1 MGSSAPSSGCPDETS
16 NARAWR
22 TNGIDG
28 EVEVDVM
35 MDRPLLGMAA
45 LVTGASGALGRAI
58 AVHLASSGAR
68 VACHF
73 GTRPAGAEKT
83 LSEIKVAGGEGIVIG
98 ADVCN
103 RAAVDA
109 MVATTIEEFGR
120 IDILVNNAGTTRDGL
135 IARMSDDDWDDVIAT
150 NLRSAFLTT
159 RAVMRAML
167 RQRSG
172 RIINVTSVM
181 GIVGNAG
188 QANYAAAKA
197 GMIGLTRSTAREVA
211 SRGIT
216 CNAIAPGF
224 IDAGLATAMTD
235 EQKARAIAAVPM
247 GITGTPDDVG
257 AVAAFLCTAGA
268 RYVTGQVLNVD
279 GGMVMA

>member
-1 MGSSAPSSGCPDETS
+1 MTG
-16 NARAWR
+16 
-22 TNGIDG
+22 
-28 EVEVDVM
+28 
-35 MDRPLLGMAA
+35 RPLDGMAA
-45 LVTGASGALGRAI
+45 LVTGASGALGSAI
-58 AVHLASSGAR
+58 ALHLAAGGAR
-68 VACHF
+68 VACHY
-73 GTRPAGAEKT
+73 GTRRAGAEAT
-83 LSEIKVAGGEGIVIG
+83 LEAIRAGGGDGLVVG
-98 ADVCN
+98 ADVCD
-103 RAAVDA
+103 RLAVDA
-109 MVATTIEEFGR
+109 MVAAALEAFGR

-150 NLRSAFLTT
+150 NLRSAFLAT
-159 RAVMRAML
+159 RAVMRPML

-172 RIINVTSVM
+172 RIINVASVM

-224 IDAGLATAMTD
+224 IDAGLAAEMTD
-235 EQKARAIAAVPM
+235 EQKARAVAAVPM

-268 RYVTGQVLNVD
+268 RYVTGQVVNVD

>member
-1 MGSSAPSSGCPDETS
+1 MT
-16 NARAWR
+16 
-22 TNGIDG
+22 T
-28 EVEVDVM
+28 
-35 MDRPLLGMAA
+35 RPLDGMAA

-58 AVHLASSGAR
+58 ALHLAAGGAK

-73 GTRPAGAEKT
+73 GTRPAGAEAT
-83 LSEIKVAGGEGIVIG
+83 LDAIRADGGDGIVVG
-98 ADVCN
+98 ADVGN
-103 RAAVDA
+103 RADVDA
-109 MVATTIEEFGR
+109 MIATTLEAFGR

-135 IARMSDDDWDDVIAT
+135 IARMSDDDWDLVIET
-150 NLRSAFLTT
+150 NLRSAFLAT
-159 RAVMRAML
+159 RAVMRPML

-224 IDAGLATAMTD
+224 IDAGLAAELTD
-235 EQKARAIAAVPM
+235 DQKARALAAVPM
-247 GITGTPDDVG
+247 GVTGTPDDVG

-268 RYVTGQVLNVD
+268 RYVTGQVVNVD

>member
-1 MGSSAPSSGCPDETS
+1 MTS
-16 NARAWR
+16 
-22 TNGIDG
+22 
-28 EVEVDVM
+28 
-35 MDRPLLGMAA
+35 RPLDGMAA

-58 AVHLASSGAR
+58 AIHLAAGGAK

-73 GTRPAGAEKT
+73 GTRQ
-83 LSEIKVAGGEGIVIG
+83 AGGDSTLEAIRADGGDGIVVG
-98 ADVCN
+98 ADVSD
-103 RAAVDA
+103 RVAVDA
-109 MVATTIEEFGR
+109 MVAATLEAFGR

-135 IARMSDDDWDDVIAT
+135 IVRMSDDDWDRVIET

-159 RAVMRAML
+159 RAVMRPMV

-224 IDAGLATAMTD
+224 IDAGLAAELND
-235 EQKARAIAAVPM
+235 EQKARALAAVPM
-247 GITGTPDDVG
+247 GVTGTPDDVG

-268 RYVTGQVLNVD
+268 RYVTGQVVNVD

>member
-1 MGSSAPSSGCPDETS
+1 MGAMIT
-16 NARAWR
+16 
-22 TNGIDG
+22 
-28 EVEVDVM
+28 
-35 MDRPLLGMAA
+35 RPLDGFAA

-58 AVHLASSGAR
+58 AVHLAASGAR
-68 VACHF
+68 VACHY
-73 GTRPAGAEKT
+73 GSRPEGAGAT
-83 LSEIKVAGGEGIVIG
+83 LDAIRAGGGDGIVVG
-98 ADVCN
+98 ADVCE
-103 RAAVDA
+103 RTAVDA
-109 MVATTIEEFGR
+109 MVATTLEAFGQV
-120 IDILVNNAGTTRDGL
+120 DILVNNAGTTRDGL
-135 IARMSDDDWDDVIAT
+135 IARMSDDDWDDVMAT
-150 NLRSAFLTT
+150 NLRSAFLAT
-159 RAVMRAML
+159 RAVMRPML

-224 IDAGLATAMTD
+224 IDAGLAADLTD
-235 EQKARAIAAVPM
+235 DQKARALAAIPLGV
-247 GITGTPDDVG
+247 TGTPDDVG
-257 AVAAFLCTAGA
+257 AVAACLCTAGA
-268 RYVTGQVLNVD
+268 RYITGQVVNVD

>member
-1 MGSSAPSSGCPDETS
+1 
-16 NARAWR
+16 
-22 TNGIDG
+22 
-28 EVEVDVM
+28 
-35 MDRPLLGMAA
+35 
-45 LVTGASGALGRAI
+45 
-58 AVHLASSGAR
+58 
-68 VACHF
+68 
-73 GTRPAGAEKT
+73 
-83 LSEIKVAGGEGIVIG
+83 
-98 ADVCN
+98 
-103 RAAVDA
+103 
-109 MVATTIEEFGR
+109 
-120 IDILVNNAGTTRDGL
+120 
-135 IARMSDDDWDDVIAT
+135 
-150 NLRSAFLTT
+150 
-159 RAVMRAML
+159 
-167 RQRSG
+167 
-172 RIINVTSVM
+172 M

>member
-1 MGSSAPSSGCPDETS
+1 MTS
-16 NARAWR
+16 
-22 TNGIDG
+22 
-28 EVEVDVM
+28 
-35 MDRPLLGMAA
+35 RPLDGMAA

-58 AVHLASSGAR
+58 AVHLGAGGAR

-73 GTRPAGAEKT
+73 GTRPAGAVAT
-83 LSEIKVAGGEGIVIG
+83 LATIRADGGDGITVG
-98 ADVCN
+98 ADVCD
-103 RAAVDA
+103 RAAIDA
-109 MVATTIEEFGR
+109 MVATTIEAFGR

-159 RAVMRAML
+159 RAVMRPML

-216 CNAIAPGF
+216 VNAIAPGF
-224 IDAGLATAMTD
+224 IDAGLAADLTD
-235 EQKARAIAAVPM
+235 DQKARALAAIPM
-247 GITGTPDDVG
+247 GVTGTPDDVG

-268 RYVTGQVLNVD
+268 RYVTGQVVNVD

>member
-1 MGSSAPSSGCPDETS
+1 
-16 NARAWR
+16 
-22 TNGIDG
+22 
-28 EVEVDVM
+28 
-35 MDRPLLGMAA
+35 
-45 LVTGASGALGRAI
+45 
-58 AVHLASSGAR
+58 
-68 VACHF
+68 
-73 GTRPAGAEKT
+73 
-83 LSEIKVAGGEGIVIG
+83 LSEIKVAGGEGIVVG

-109 MVATTIEEFGR
+109 MVATTIEAFGR